1 MGIKIAIAKF
11 QNRIYSLISIFHIPS
26 SHKQKKR
33 KKIERKNLISIA
45 YTNPEGL
52 IAMSKE
58 TIVILDAEK
67 NTQWPLK
74 TFLENEEYNV
84 IPVNTIEKALK
95 KFSEFEVSGLITE
108 YWVNHSSTLEAI
120 RGFKKMFPEAYVM
133 MLTNGELQENEYEEI
148 MKAGTDDLF
157 MKPFSIK
164 RIFLHI
170 QKGLKQRQSLIQ
182 KKRLVEKLNRISPG
196 NNYPG

>member
-1 MGIKIAIAKF
+1 
-11 QNRIYSLISIFHIPS
+11 
-26 SHKQKKR
+26 
-33 KKIERKNLISIA
+33 
-45 YTNPEGL
+45 
-52 IAMSKE
+52 MSKD
-58 TIVILDAEK
+58 TIVILDPEM

-74 TFLENEEYNV
+74 TLLENEEYYV
-84 IPVNTIEKALK
+84 VPVNTIERALK

-108 YWVNHSSTLEAI
+108 YWINHSSTLETI

-133 MLTNGELQENEYEEI
+133 MLTNGALQENEYEEI
-148 MKAGTDDLF
+148 IKAGTDDLF

-170 QKGLKQRQSLIQ
+170 QKGLKQRQNLIQ
-182 KKRLVEKLNRISPG
+182 KKRLAEKLSQISSG

>member
-1 MGIKIAIAKF
+1 
-11 QNRIYSLISIFHIPS
+11 
-26 SHKQKKR
+26 
-33 KKIERKNLISIA
+33 
-45 YTNPEGL
+45 
-52 IAMSKE
+52 MSKD
-58 TIVILDAEK
+58 TIVILDPET

-108 YWVNHSSTLEAI
+108 YWISHSSTLEAI
-120 RGFKKMFPEAYVM
+120 RGLKKLFPEAYVM

-148 MKAGTDDLF
+148 IHAGTDDLF

-164 RIFLHI
+164 KIFLHLR
-170 QKGLKQRQSLIQ
+170 KGLRQRQNLIQ
-182 KKRLVEKLNRISPG
+182 KKRLAEKLSQISPG
-196 NNYPG
+196 NRYLPLVTAMIDAGHILKHHHFPQE